1 MRCAQ
6 FDRFGEP
13 AEVVQIVE
21 FAAPTPG
28 PGQVLVEVLAA
39 PINPADLLLIT
50 GTHAYRPNLPAR
62 VGVEGVG
69 RVAILG
75 PGEHEVTAGD
85 LVLLP
90 AGGTWSEQ
98 VITDSA
104 ALIPLPSGIDPL
116 QAAMLGVNPITAAC
130 LLSQFRPLRTGDWL
144 IQNAANSAV
153 GRLVIRLAAARGIRT
168 INVVR
173 RADLIP
179 ELEALGGDVTLVD
192 GEDLPERVVAATGGA
207 LLHLALDA
215 VAGAASARLVN
226 CLAPDST
233 LVVYGLLSGE
243 PVQLPTTRVVFEGIT
258 VTGFSRIRAL
268 AVMGRQEARARYT
281 ELAQLVIDGQLTSEI
296 AATYPLEM
304 VRAALLHAAES
315 GRDGK
320 IVLRMGA

>member
-21 FAAPTPG
+21 VAQPVAG
-28 PGQVLVEVLAA
+28 AGQALITVLAA

-50 GTHAYRPNLPAR
+50 GAHAYRPPLPAR

-69 RVAILG
+69 VVAALG
-75 PGEHEVTAGD
+75 PGEHDVAVGE

-90 AGGTWSEQ
+90 AGGTWSEE
-98 VITDSA
+98 VVAATA
-104 ALIPLPSGIDPL
+104 ALTPLPATIDPI

-130 LLSQFRPLRTGDWL
+130 LLDQFRPLAPGAWL

-153 GRLVIRLAAARGIRT
+153 GRLVIRIAASRGVRT
-168 INVVR
+168 VNVVR
-173 RADLIP
+173 RVDVIP
-179 ELEALGGDVTLVD
+179 ELAALGADVTLVD
-192 GEDLPERVVAATGGA
+192 GEDLPERVAAATGGA
-207 LLHLALDA
+207 ALHLGLDA
-215 VAGAASARLVN
+215 VAGTASARLVG
-226 CLAPDST
+226 CLAPDSV

-243 PVQLPTTRVVFEGIT
+243 PVQVPTARVVFEGIS

-268 AVMGRQEARARYT
+268 AAMGRQEARARYAD
-281 ELAQLVIDGQLTSEI
+281 LAQLVIAGQLTSEV
-296 AATYPLEM
+296 AAVYPLVE
-304 VRAALLHAAES
+304 VRAALRHAGQE

-320 IVLRMGA
+320 IVLRCS